1 MWLFRHVNVMSYKC
15 SVMSTEVAP
24 YYTSNQLWWTA
35 ERTGLF
41 VFALPWPFKDNVK
54 VMVRR
59 KNKTLCTRTRREG
72 GFDLIIRT
80 RKKLFVRC
88 PRLRWHMLC
97 PDKQSETE
105 NSVQKLGFSLLMSC
119 QISRFRITSWNTIK
133 VDPAGD
139 LGGLDKRQG

>member
-1 MWLFRHVNVMSYKC
+1 MIAFLTSHFLIMMNMNLQLKFCTFRRHTPNTYIHTLGIWGFHQTRVYEACISMW
-15 SVMSTEVAP
+15 SVGRSKGSP
-24 YYTSNQLWWTA
+24 YHLLHTSNQLWWTA

-88 PRLRWHMLC
+88 SRL
-97 PDKQSETE
+97 
-105 NSVQKLGFSLLMSC
+105 G
-119 QISRFRITSWNTIK
+119 
-133 VDPAGD
+133 
-139 LGGLDKRQG
+139 